1 MGSRVRV
8 PYAPQKL
15 SRNSFELRESFCF
28 WAEELSGQ
36 SESFPES
43 CSCCSWIGTTKG
55 SPLARFACKGAD
67 LIEFCEEVMIKHTH
81 APAYSLCPYLYGMM
95 IYSEAG

>member
-36 SESFPES
+36 SESFPERVAAVVD
-43 CSCCSWIGTTKG
+43 GATPQKEA
-55 SPLARFACKGAD
+55 PLHGLRVRGLILLRFAKR
-67 LIEFCEEVMIKHTH
+67 
-81 APAYSLCPYLYGMM
+81 
-95 IYSEAG
+95 